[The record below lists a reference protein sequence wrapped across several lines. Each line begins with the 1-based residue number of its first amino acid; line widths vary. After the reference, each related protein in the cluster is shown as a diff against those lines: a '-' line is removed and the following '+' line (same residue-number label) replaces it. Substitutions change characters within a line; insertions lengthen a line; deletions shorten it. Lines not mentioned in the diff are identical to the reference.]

1 MRNANRSVWAALATA
16 ATLLA
21 GWIAPFGAAAQEQKL
36 TFGLPGIPPVFGTV
50 LQYTAREEG
59 MFKKYGIDVTL
70 REFDSGAAAARAVQ
84 SGNIDISLSPT
95 PVIVNMISN
104 AGVDLVTIWGME
116 NPTWVLATT
125 DPAIAKCA
133 DVKGQG
139 VGVDSINGARSVALR
154 EMIAPCGLK
163 GADVNEIPLS
173 TNVGAA
179 MIAGQLKI
187 GVLHM
192 DDVPVIEE
200 QLKKKLHFITSMR
213 EVNPVNHY
221 LVLVVLREGLAKK
234 RDAFVRLLAAHI
246 DATRFMKD
254 SKNADRVAEI
264 AKPTGRSPSV
274 AKAALAKYLD
284 MEFWPFDRDGLT
296 RRNLEAVVENQKRTG
311 AIREGRTPVGYDKLA
326 DTSVWRDAMAMV
338 KARGGK

>member
-1 MRNANRSVWAALATA
+1 MRTANRPVWAALAAA

-21 GWIAPFGAAAQEQKL
+21 GWSGVAAQEQKL
-36 TFGLPGIPPVFGTV
+36 AFGLPGIPPVFGTV

-59 MFKKYGIDVTL
+59 LFKKYGVDVTL

-116 NPTWVLATT
+116 NTDWVLATT
-125 DPAIAKCA
+125 DSAIKTCA

-163 GADVNEIPLS
+163 AADVQEIPLS

-179 MIAGQLKI
+179 MVAGQLKI
-187 GVLHM
+187 GVLHI
-192 DDVPVIEE
+192 DDVPIIEE
-200 QLKKKLHFITSMR
+200 QIKRKLSFITTMKA
-213 EVNPVNHY
+213 VNPVNHY
-221 LVLVVLREGLAKK
+221 LVLVVQREALAKK

-246 DATRFMKD
+246 EAAQFIADAR
-254 SKNADRVAEI
+254 NVDRVAQH
-264 AKPTGRSPSV
+264 AAPTGRSPSV
-274 AKAALAKYLD
+274 AKAALSQYLA
-284 MEFWPFDRDGLT
+284 MEFWPAGHDGLT
-296 RRNLEAVVENQKRTG
+296 RRNLEAVVDIQKKTG
-311 AIREGRTPVGYDKLA
+311 GIRPEKTPVAYDKLV
-326 DTSVWRDAMAMV
+326 DTTVWRDAAAMV